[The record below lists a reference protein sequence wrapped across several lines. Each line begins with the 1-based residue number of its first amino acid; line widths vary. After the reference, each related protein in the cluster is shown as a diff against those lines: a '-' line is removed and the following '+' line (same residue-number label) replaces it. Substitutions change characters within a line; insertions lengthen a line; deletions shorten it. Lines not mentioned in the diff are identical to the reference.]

1 MSTGLPVICRSSTVS
16 VVFPQLPK
24 VRTET
29 AAKMEQLPCSCL
41 VRMLHDCCRFAVLLF
56 CPFSASNIHVWFAT
70 GFHVGFKLPLLLF
83 GLLRALIRVLV
94 VRVSAMRLGL
104 SGSVLCK
111 FPLLQLCWFS
121 VVYFRFLAFVVSVFF
136 LSVSKVPSIVW
147 VSIAVSTSLL
157 SNFLCHPQARF
168 WVRKLLRFFA
178 KCWRGLQSVGKIR
191 VLCIQHNT
199 VAVVVSTCAAS

>member
-1 MSTGLPVICRSSTVS
+1 MCGLPQVS
-16 VVFPQLPK
+16 
-24 VRTET
+24 
-29 AAKMEQLPCSCL
+29 
-41 VRMLHDCCRFAVLLF
+41 CRFQAST
-56 CPFSASNIHVWFAT
+56 SAIRSFESLDT
-70 GFHVGFKLPLLLF
+70 GSSS
-83 GLLRALIRVLV
+83 A
-94 VRVSAMRLGL
+94 VSAMRLGL

-121 VVYFRFLAFVVSVFF
+121 VVYFRFLAFVVSVLF